1 MHCLLMIT
9 GVAVGAG
16 WQWLV
21 AYVNVGCYY
30 IVGLPLGFLLGT
42 KLNMGVMVSSVLL
55 LFILR
60 YVNHHIL

>member
-42 KLNMGVMVSSVLL
+42 KLNMGVMVSICAFALYSSLC
-55 LFILR
+55 
-60 YVNHHIL
+60 

>member
-1 MHCLLMIT
+1 MYVRKVLVFS

-30 IVGLPLGFLLGT
+30 VVGLPLGFFLGSQ
-42 KLNMGVMVSSVLL
+42 LSMGVMVS
-55 LFILR
+55 
-60 YVNHHIL
+60 